1 MNTLRVYI
9 DFKSPAAY
17 LAFKPTLALAER
29 KDLTLDWQP
38 IRTRQQPVPA
48 EAADEDRGTTH
59 RRVRAQA
66 RWDTH
71 LFYAQVQGVPMRF
84 PTGAF
89 PDTDLALACLGA
101 LSNATQFIATCFEA
115 YWTLGADLNHPET
128 VANILQRCS
137 DVHLDPANLNVE
149 EILHGKSEQAI
160 ADQVIEA
167 PGYVIA
173 EQVFIGREHLPW
185 IEELL

>member
-1 MNTLRVYI
+1 MKTLRVYI

-66 RWDTH
+66 RRDTH

-89 PDTDLALACLGA
+89 PETDLALACLGA
-101 LSNATQFIATCFEA
+101 TA
-115 YWTLGADLNHPET
+115 
-128 VANILQRCS
+128 VR
-137 DVHLDPANLNVE
+137 
-149 EILHGKSEQAI
+149 
-160 ADQVIEA
+160 
-167 PGYVIA
+167 VIA
-173 EQVFIGREHLPW
+173 CASMRSVRNASRVSGGQAPKERTVDT
-185 IEELL
+185 